1 VTGLGRHAR
10 DTLAWAREVVRLRL
24 IMRIMKKIWQIV
36 SLGALAAVFVG
47 CTPALNWREVR
58 FEDGIVTAL
67 MPCKPDAGQRDV
79 TLKSG
84 DRSGVASLQMRGC
97 EASDFQFTLGQMTL
111 PADMTPIEAM
121 AAWRLAS
128 LAPLNV
134 SPAEAS
140 AQPWVLRGAD
150 AMPTPLKTQVMTPS
164 HRVQWVWFA
173 RDGKVYQ
180 AGVYGQAQASKLD
193 AVAEEYFAGIKLP

>member
-1 VTGLGRHAR
+1 
-10 DTLAWAREVVRLRL
+10 
-24 IMRIMKKIWQIV
+24 MRTMKNIWQIV
-36 SLGALAAVFVG
+36 VLSALVTVLAG

-67 MPCKPDAGQRDV
+67 MPCKPDTGQRDV

-84 DRSGVASLQMRGC
+84 DHIVVASLQMRGC
-97 EASDFQFTLGQMTL
+97 EASDLQFTFGQMTL
-111 PADMTPIEAM
+111 PADMTSTEAM

-128 LAPLNV
+128 LAPLNM
-134 SPAEAS
+134 SSADAS

-150 AMPTPLKTQVMTPS
+150 AMPVPVKTQVTTPS
-164 HRVQWVWFA
+164 HRVQWVWFV

-180 AGVYGQAQASKLD
+180 AAVYGSLPSPKLD
-193 AVAEEYFAGIKLP
+193 AIADDYFSGIKLP

>member
-1 VTGLGRHAR
+1 MRV
-10 DTLAWAREVVRLRL
+10 RL
-24 IMRIMKKIWQIV
+24 IMGTMKNIWQIA
-36 SLGALAAVFVG
+36 ALSVLATGLAG

-84 DRSGVASLQMRGC
+84 DRNVVASLQMRGC

-111 PADMTPIEAM
+111 PADMTPVEAM

-128 LAPLNV
+128 IAPLNI
-134 SPAEAS
+134 SPTEAS
-140 AQPWVLRGAD
+140 AQAWALRGAD
-150 AMPTPLKTQVMTPS
+150 AAPVAARTKAMTPS

-180 AGVYGQAQASKLD
+180 AGVYGNAQASKLD
-193 AVAEEYFAGIKLP
+193 AVADEYFAGIKLP